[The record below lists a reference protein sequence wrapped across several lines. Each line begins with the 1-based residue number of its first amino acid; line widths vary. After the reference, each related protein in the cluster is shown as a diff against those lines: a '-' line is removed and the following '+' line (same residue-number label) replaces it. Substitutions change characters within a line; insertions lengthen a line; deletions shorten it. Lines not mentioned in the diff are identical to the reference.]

1 MPCRTKD
8 KKLSPMQACS
18 EIAYHSPSSSPSK
31 TRQNLAGTVCLWVDL
46 PANQIGP
53 SPPVSPCSRRFGLWR
68 PAVLA
73 TAISVSGRSSSPETG
88 PQIDAGR
95 TIGSCSSELVYS
107 HLLSNATDARVVR
120 QDKRAADRQSQ

>member
-1 MPCRTKD
+1 MQNKRQEAVPHASLLRNS
-8 KKLSPMQACS
+8 LSLTLLFPLQDTAKFS
-18 EIAYHSPSSSPSK
+18 
-31 TRQNLAGTVCLWVDL
+31 RDCLWVDL

-120 QDKRAADRQSQ
+120 QDKRAADRQS